1 MPSFTMA
8 VRILAKALSV
18 TWTPL
23 AGAFDVAVLVSVS
36 VMLSSVRIDTSSHTS
51 YGSNVRDAR
60 YPSELLRRYRCWLRH
75 VLLLLPVVDG
85 RANRVFRQHRAVN
98 LHWRQ

>member
-23 AGAFDVAVLVSVS
+23 AGGFGAAVLVSAS
-36 VMLSSVRIDTSSHTS
+36 IMPCPT
-51 YGSNVRDAR
+51 N
-60 YPSELLRRYRCWLRH
+60 LLRCHHCWLRH
-75 VLLLLPVVDG
+75 ILLLLPVVDG
-85 RANRVFRQHRAVN
+85 GADRVFRQHRAVN
-98 LHWRQ
+98 LHGWKRELFHDFRVFDLQRFVHG